1 MRRSIRTDVVTA
13 TGIPEAGS
21 ANLQQWI
28 WSLLLRNS
36 TNQMGALFRKIERLI
51 KLGVH
56 CN

>member
-21 ANLQQWI
+21 AN
-28 WSLLLRNS
+28 LLRNS